1 MNKENRSS
9 QLWSILASAVK
20 SVHREQR
27 RLDICDCVDADYIWL
42 DPIVMRLFKVRL
54 LEQTAK
60 ASDEN
65 ILWLELSPCPVITTF
80 DNLTDLPTVVSSL
93 HLHLYKTF
101 SDSKSTNSTHTNPLL
116 DILTGF
122 DNTGNVQLWPSEIFL
137 AHSIFFENLYP
148 GLWEEIYMNFKFY
161 PIQKVC
167 ELCAGMTGA
176 AGVAVSMRKY
186 STIFQISDVLIT
198 DGNDR
203 CVSSIMSTVD
213 HHKGRL
219 SNIDE
224 SSIPQ
229 INIDVKNIRWPKDC
243 CESPPV
249 AELTESLI
257 HQFHL
262 IIAADCFFNQ
272 AYHKSMLNT
281 IHKLLSLR
289 SGSIF
294 LAIAP
299 LRGDSLMNFVN
310 LAYQS
315 ETDYNWSV
323 KMKSPSEYLHLQFI
337 SCIINE
343 SNRVQLTDNEL
354 DKRIGHLVIL
364 TRN

>member
-1 MNKENRSS
+1 M
-9 QLWSILASAVK
+9 
-20 SVHREQR
+20 
-27 RLDICDCVDADYIWL
+27 
-42 DPIVMRLFKVRL
+42 
-54 LEQTAK
+54 
-60 ASDEN
+60 
-65 ILWLELSPCPVITTF
+65 WLELSPCPVITTF

-272 AYHKSMLNT
+272 AYHKT
-281 IHKLLSLR
+281 
-289 SGSIF
+289 
-294 LAIAP
+294 
-299 LRGDSLMNFVN
+299 
-310 LAYQS
+310 YQS